1 MSPDPCV
8 GKFFFHL
15 YHFFFL
21 KMSHHLYHLN
31 QIIFHKIQYLLY
43 VLVLYCRFF
52 SIDEQL
58 ACYCGFPRCRG
69 VVNDIDA
76 EEQLAKLYVSRSELR
91 DWRGE

>member
-1 MSPDPCV
+1 MRPDPCV
-8 GKFFFHL
+8 GKFFF
-15 YHFFFL
+15 
-21 KMSHHLYHLN
+21 HLYHLN